1 MPSKTEEYLALAQRT
16 ANGLTRYWESW
27 TDYLTTASRLY
38 KYSFADQLMIYAQRP
53 DATACADFD
62 FWNNRMNRYV
72 PRSATPS
79 SAGKGG
85 MRMNFN
91 HEELMLMMLYNT
103 GTRLGLIHEL
113 RLMQCYLMPDETAL
127 RELSVVVIE
136 KLKLLTD
143 AEFVELEFPLD

>member
-62 FWNNRMNRYV
+62 IWNNRMNRYV
-72 PRSATPS
+72 PQSAIQP
-79 SAGKGG
+79 SAGKRG
-85 MRMNFN
+85 MNMNFD
-91 HEELMLMMLYNT
+91 HEELMLMMLYNS

-127 RELSVVVIE
+127 RELSEQVIE

-143 AEFVELEFPLD
+143 AEFTELEFPPD

>member
-62 FWNNRMNRYV
+62 IWNNRMNRYV
-72 PRSATPS
+72 PRSAIPP
-79 SAGKGG
+79 SAGKRG

-103 GTRLGLIHEL
+103 GTRMGLIHEL

-127 RELSVVVIE
+127 RELSEGVIE

-143 AEFVELEFPLD
+143 AEFAELEFPPD